1 MKNDGMKTKVNSGLV
16 LFLDESGDHSLSKI
30 DPQYP
35 MFVLAGCVFE
45 MRYYE
50 NVAVPEIN
58 KFKKELFGSEKII
71 LHTEDI
77 THNKNGFERVMEAE
91 FRTDFYQKINTVL
104 DKLEYKILACAIK
117 KDEHFKKYGL
127 AAIDPY
133 MLSLDCIVE
142 RFVFELQEINKSGI
156 IIAESRNSILDNEL
170 ELAFL
175 NLKVQGTSYVPASK
189 LKKAV
194 VQLSIKDKKE
204 NIAGLQIADLIAS
217 PIGREI
223 LGKRNQIDYRVIEKK
238 YRNKNGKFSGYG
250 LVMLPKK

>member
-1 MKNDGMKTKVNSGLV
+1 MAKEKSGLV
-16 LFLDESGDHSLSKI
+16 VFLDESGDHSLSKI

-45 MRYYE
+45 MGYYE
-50 NVAVPEIN
+50 EVVVEEI
-58 KFKKELFGSEKII
+58 KALKKELFGNEKIV

-77 THNKNGFERVMEAE
+77 THNRNGFERIMETE
-91 FRTDFYQKINTVL
+91 FRKHFYERINVILNKL
-104 DKLEYKILACAIK
+104 DYKILACAIK

-142 RFVFELQEINKSGI
+142 RFVFELEGINQSGI

-175 NLKVQGTSYVPASK
+175 NLKVQGTSYVSASK
-189 LKKAV
+189 VKKTIT
-194 VQLSIKDKKE
+194 QLSIKDKKE

-217 PIGREI
+217 PIGREM
-223 LGKRNQIDYRVIEKK
+223 LGKRNQIDYKIIERK
-238 YRNKNGKFSGYG
+238 YRNKEGKFLGYG
-250 LVMLPKK
+250 LVVLPKK

>member
-1 MKNDGMKTKVNSGLV
+1 MKAKESGRLV

-45 MRYYE
+45 MGYYE
-50 NVAVPEIN
+50 DVVVPEIN
-58 KFKKELFGSEKII
+58 SFKNDLLGNDKII

-77 THNKNGFERVMEAE
+77 THNKNGFERVMEEE
-91 FRTDFYQKINTVL
+91 FRNNFYQKINAVL
-104 DKLEYKILACAIK
+104 SKLEYKILACAIK

-133 MLSLDCIVE
+133 MLSMDCIVE
-142 RFVFELQEINKSGI
+142 RFVFELEEINQSGI

-175 NLKVQGTSYVPASK
+175 NLKVQGTSYVSASRV
-189 LKKAV
+189 KKAV
-194 VQLSIKDKKE
+194 SQLSIKDKKE

-217 PIGREI
+217 PIGRSI
-223 LGKRNQIDYRVIEKK
+223 LAKRNKIDYTMIEGK
-238 YRNKNGKFSGYG
+238 YRNKDGKYMGYG
-250 LVMLPKK
+250 LVVLPKK

>member
-1 MKNDGMKTKVNSGLV
+1 MKAKEKMGLV

-45 MRYYE
+45 MGYYE
-50 NVAVPEIN
+50 DVVVPEI
-58 KFKKELFGSEKII
+58 KALKKDLLGSDKII

-77 THNKNGFERVMEAE
+77 THNRNGFERVMEAE
-91 FRTDFYQKINTVL
+91 FRKNFYQKINAVL
-104 DKLEYKILACAIK
+104 SKLEYKILACAIK

-142 RFVFELQEINKSGI
+142 RFVFELKEINQSGI

-175 NLKVQGTSYVPASK
+175 NLKVQGTSYVSASK
-189 LKKAV
+189 VKKAV
-194 VQLSIKDKKE
+194 SQLSIKDKKE

-223 LGKRNQIDYRVIEKK
+223 LGKRNQIDYKVIEKK
-238 YRNKNGKFSGYG
+238 YRNKQGKFLGYG
-250 LVMLPKK
+250 LVVLPKK

>member
-1 MKNDGMKTKVNSGLV
+1 MKTKEKSGLV
-16 LFLDESGDHSLSKI
+16 LFLDESGDHSLTKI

-45 MRYYE
+45 LSYYE
-50 NVAVPEIN
+50 KVVEPEVS
-58 KFKKELFGSEKII
+58 KFKKELLGNDKII

-77 THNKNGFERVMEAE
+77 THNKNGFERVVEPV
-91 FRTDFYQKINTVL
+91 FRKTFYEKANSLL
-104 DKLEYKILACAIK
+104 DRLNYKILACAIK

-142 RFVFELQEINKSGI
+142 RLVFELEEINQTGI

-175 NLKVQGTSYVPASK
+175 NLKVQGTSYVSASK
-189 LKKAV
+189 VKKV
-194 VQLSIKDKKE
+194 VTQLSIKDKKE

-223 LGKRNQIDYRVIEKK
+223 VGKRNQIDYKVIEKK
-238 YRNKNGKFSGYG
+238 YRNKDGKFLGYG
-250 LVMLPKK
+250 LVVLPKK

>member
-1 MKNDGMKTKVNSGLV
+1 MKAKESGRLV

-45 MRYYE
+45 MSYYE
-50 NVAVPEIN
+50 DVVVPEIN
-58 KFKKELFGSEKII
+58 SFKNDLLGSDKII

-77 THNKNGFERVMEAE
+77 THNRNGFERVMEAE
-91 FRTDFYQKINTVL
+91 FRKYFYEKVNAILSKL
-104 DKLEYKILACAIK
+104 DYKILACAIK

-133 MLSLDCIVE
+133 MLSMDCIVE
-142 RFVFELQEINKSGI
+142 RFVFELEEINQSGI

-175 NLKVQGTSYVPASK
+175 NLKVQGTSYISASRV
-189 LKKAV
+189 KKAIS
-194 VQLSIKDKKE
+194 QLSIKDKKE

-217 PIGREI
+217 PIGREN
-223 LGKRNQIDYRVIEKK
+223 LGKRNQIDYEVIEKK
-238 YRNKNGKFSGYG
+238 YRNKGGKYWGYG
-250 LVMLPKK
+250 LVVLPKK

>member
-1 MKNDGMKTKVNSGLV
+1 MSDKARNSLI

-35 MFVLAGCVFE
+35 MFVLVGCVFE
-45 MRYYE
+45 MGYYE
-50 NVAVPEIN
+50 DIVVPEI
-58 KFKKELFGSEKII
+58 KAFKNYFLGSDKII

-77 THNKNGFERVMEAE
+77 THNKNGFERVMEAG
-91 FRTDFYQKINTVL
+91 FRNNFYQNINAVL
-104 DKLEYKILACAIK
+104 SKLEYKVLACAIK
-117 KDEHFKKYGL
+117 KDEHFKRYGL

-142 RFVFELQEINKSGI
+142 RLVFELEEINQTGI

-175 NLKVQGTSYVPASK
+175 NLKVQGTSYLSASK
-189 LKKAV
+189 VKKRV
-194 VQLSIKDKKE
+194 IQLSIKDKKE

-217 PIGREI
+217 PIGRSI
-223 LGKRNQIDYRVIEKK
+223 LAKKNQIDYKMIEAK
-238 YRNKNGKFSGYG
+238 YRNKGGKSLGYG
-250 LVMLPKK
+250 LVVLPKK

>member
-1 MKNDGMKTKVNSGLV
+1 MSDKARNSLV
-16 LFLDESGDHSLSKI
+16 VFLDESGDHSLSKI

-45 MRYYE
+45 MGYYE
-50 NVAVPEIN
+50 DVVVPEI
-58 KFKKELFGSEKII
+58 KAFKKDLLGSDKII

-77 THNKNGFERVMEAE
+77 THNRNGFERVMEAE
-91 FRTDFYQKINTVL
+91 FRKNFYQKINAVL
-104 DKLEYKILACAIK
+104 SKLEYKILACAIK
-117 KDEHFKKYGL
+117 KDAHFKKYGL

-142 RFVFELQEINKSGI
+142 RLVFELEEINQTGI

-175 NLKVQGTSYVPASK
+175 NLKVQGTSYVSASRV
-189 LKKAV
+189 KKAV
-194 VQLSIKDKKE
+194 SQLSIKDKKE

-217 PIGREI
+217 PIGRSI
-223 LGKRNQIDYRVIEKK
+223 LAKKNQIDYAMIEGK
-238 YRNKNGKFSGYG
+238 YRNKGGKYMGYG
-250 LVMLPKK
+250 LVVLPKK

>member
-1 MKNDGMKTKVNSGLV
+1 MKAKEKSGLV

-45 MRYYE
+45 MGYYE
-50 NVAVPEIN
+50 DVVVTEI
-58 KFKKELFGSEKII
+58 KAFKNELLGNEEII

-77 THNKNGFERVMEAE
+77 THNRNGFERIMEAG
-91 FRTDFYQKINTVL
+91 FRKHFYERIAAVL
-104 DKLEYKILACAIK
+104 NKLDYKILACAIK

-142 RFVFELQEINKSGI
+142 RFVFELEEINQSGI

-175 NLKVQGTSYVPASK
+175 NLKVQGTSYVSASK
-189 LKKAV
+189 VKKV
-194 VQLSIKDKKE
+194 VTQLSIKDKKE
-204 NIAGLQIADLIAS
+204 NIVGLQIADLIAS

-223 LGKRNQIDYRVIEKK
+223 LGKRNQIDYKVIEKK
-238 YRNKNGKFSGYG
+238 YRNKDGKFLGYG

>member
-1 MKNDGMKTKVNSGLV
+1 MKAKESGRLV

-45 MRYYE
+45 MGYYE
-50 NVAVPEIN
+50 DVVVPEIN
-58 KFKKELFGSEKII
+58 SFKNDLLGNDKII

-77 THNKNGFERVMEAE
+77 AHNKNGFERVMEEE
-91 FRTDFYQKINTVL
+91 FRNNFYQKINAVL
-104 DKLEYKILACAIK
+104 SKLEYKILACAIK

-133 MLSLDCIVE
+133 MLSMDCIVE
-142 RFVFELQEINKSGI
+142 RFVFELEEINQSGI

-175 NLKVQGTSYVPASK
+175 NLKVRGTSYVSASRV
-189 LKKAV
+189 KKAV
-194 VQLSIKDKKE
+194 SQLSIKDKKE

-217 PIGREI
+217 PIGRSI
-223 LGKRNQIDYRVIEKK
+223 LAKRNKIDYTMIEGK
-238 YRNKNGKFSGYG
+238 YRNKDGKYMGYG
-250 LVMLPKK
+250 LVVLPKK

>member
-1 MKNDGMKTKVNSGLV
+1 MSDKARNSLI

-45 MRYYE
+45 MGYYE
-50 NVAVPEIN
+50 DIVVPEI
-58 KFKKELFGSEKII
+58 KAFKNDFLGSDKII

-91 FRTDFYQKINTVL
+91 FRSNFYQKINAVL
-104 DKLEYKILACAIK
+104 SKLEYKILACAIK
-117 KDEHFKKYGL
+117 KDEHFKRYGL

-142 RFVFELQEINKSGI
+142 RLVFELEEINQTGI

-175 NLKVQGTSYVPASK
+175 NLKVQGTSYLSASK
-189 LKKAV
+189 VKKRV
-194 VQLSIKDKKE
+194 ILLSIKDKKE

-217 PIGREI
+217 PIGRSI
-223 LGKRNQIDYRVIEKK
+223 LAKKNQIDYKMIEAK
-238 YRNKNGKFSGYG
+238 YRNKGGKFLGYG
-250 LVMLPKK
+250 LVVLPKK

>member
-1 MKNDGMKTKVNSGLV
+1 MGPKKKNGLV

-45 MRYYE
+45 MSYYE
-50 NVAVPEIN
+50 EIVVPEIEA
-58 KFKKELFGSEKII
+58 FKKHLFGNDKII

-77 THNKNGFERVMEAE
+77 THNRKGFERVMEAD
-91 FRTDFYQKINTVL
+91 FRKYFYEKVNAVL
-104 DKLEYKILACAIK
+104 NRLDYKILACAIK

-133 MLSLDCIVE
+133 MLSLNCVVE
-142 RFVFELQEINKSGI
+142 RFVFELEEINQEGI

-170 ELAFL
+170 ELSFL
-175 NLKVQGTSYVPASK
+175 NLKVQGTSYVSASK
-189 LKKAV
+189 VKKAIN
-194 VQLSIKDKKE
+194 QLSIRDKKE

-217 PIGREI
+217 PIGRSI
-223 LGKRNQIDYRVIEKK
+223 LTKKNQIDYEMIEAKF
-238 YRNKNGKFSGYG
+238 RNKGGKYLGYG
-250 LVMLPKK
+250 LVVLPKK